1 MDQGRS
7 DRDILAGAPPAAR
20 KLLALI
26 ARLADHGPMR
36 PKPPGVATP
45 PEILE
50 ACGLDVGDF
59 YDLLQWL
66 VDHGLVVVTGEYPFE
81 EIRLTPA
88 SAADQGT
95 SAPSR

>member
-7 DRDILAGAPPAAR
+7 AHDILSDAPPPAR

-26 ARLADHGPMR
+26 ARLADHGPMHT
-36 PKPPGVATP
+36 KPPGVATP

-59 YDLLQWL
+59 YDLLRWL
-66 VDHGLVVVTGEYPFE
+66 ADHELVVVTGEYPFE

-88 SAADQGT
+88 AA
-95 SAPSR
+95 AR